1 MDIYL
6 IFVFILVFLL
16 SYMFLTKPKGL
27 PPGPISLP
35 IIGSVAFLNQLRKQ
49 PPHAI
54 FMNAAKKYGNI
65 FSFECATQLVVVLNG
80 YETINQALV
89 RHHESFSDRPT
100 FLWLFKSA
108 VKDGKGIIFGSYDH
122 EWKTLRRFTLQTL
135 RDFGVGKSSIEE
147 KITVELKAASEVLEC
162 TGGNAIEMRPVLE
175 NLIGNVI
182 YGILFGRRLDYDDP
196 QFKRIHQLVE
206 TIVRGKS
213 VVRLATFFPEWFIR
227 RYGQTFM
234 PEDYSMLTTL
244 DSVKEMI
251 NDIKKEHDETFDE
264 NHIRDFVDLYVQ
276 VSRDSKNDEREIFT
290 KGNMQRVILDLFL
303 AGYETTS
310 TTLDW
315 VFLRMSEHPKI
326 QQRCQDEIE
335 EVLGDKQVEYADRVK
350 LKYVEATLM
359 EIQRLAN
366 IAPLGVL
373 HSTSEDT
380 KYLGYN
386 IPKNTI
392 VVPNLYS
399 ASLDPTL
406 WNEANE
412 FDPTRFLDEN
422 GNVMKRDLIIP
433 FSVGPRA
440 CLGEPLARMELFM
453 VFVHM
458 IQHFHFERENND
470 VKHSMEAQPNKKIRS
485 PLKYKLKVNRRK

>member
-1 MDIYL
+1 M
-6 IFVFILVFLL
+6 
-16 SYMFLTKPKGL
+16 
-27 PPGPISLP
+27 
-35 IIGSVAFLNQLRKQ
+35 
-49 PPHAI
+49 
-54 FMNAAKKYGNI
+54 
-65 FSFECATQLVVVLNG
+65 
-80 YETINQALV
+80 
-89 RHHESFSDRPT
+89 
-100 FLWLFKSA
+100 
-108 VKDGKGIIFGSYDH
+108 
-122 EWKTLRRFTLQTL
+122 RRFTLQTL

-147 KITVELKAASEVLEC
+147 KITVELKAASEVLE
-162 TGGNAIEMRPVLE
+162 TSGGNAIEMAPVLQ
-175 NLIGNVI
+175 NIIGNVI
-182 YGILFGRRLDYDDP
+182 YGILFGRRFDYDDP
-196 QFKRIHQLVE
+196 QFKRIRQKIETLVN
-206 TIVRGKS
+206 GQS
-213 VVRLATFFPEWFIR
+213 MVRLTSLFPEWFIR
-227 RYGQTFM
+227 KYGKILM
-234 PEDYSMLTTL
+234 LDEYSMLTTL
-244 DSVKEMI
+244 DSFKEMI

-276 VSRDSKNDEREIFT
+276 VSRDSKDDEREIFT
-290 KGNMQRVILDLFL
+290 KGNMLRVILDLFF

-315 VFLRMSEHPKI
+315 AFLRMSENPKV
-326 QQRCQDEIE
+326 QKRCQDEID

-366 IAPLGVL
+366 IAPLGAP

-380 KYLGYN
+380 KYMGYN
-386 IPKNTI
+386 VPKNTI
-392 VVPNLYS
+392 VVTNIYS

-406 WNEANE
+406 WDKATE

-422 GNVMKRDLIIP
+422 GNVVKRDLIIP

-470 VKHSMEAQPNKKIRS
+470 VKHSMEPQPNKITLA

>member
-1 MDIYL
+1 MDIYIL
-6 IFVFILVFLL
+6 LVFALVFLL
-16 SYMFLTKPKGL
+16 SYIFLRKPKGL
-27 PPGPISLP
+27 PPGPISVP
-35 IIGSVAFLNQLRKQ
+35 IIGSVTLLNQLRKG
-49 PPHAI
+49 PPHVV

-65 FSFECATQLVVVLNG
+65 FSFECVTQLVVVLNG

-89 RHHESFSDRPT
+89 KHHESFSDRPI
-100 FLWLFKSA
+100 FLRLFKSA
-108 VKDGKGIIFGSYDH
+108 LKDGKGIIFGNYNH

-147 KITVELKAASEVLEC
+147 KITIELKAASEVLESS
-162 TGGNAIEMRPVLE
+162 GGNAIEMAPVLQ
-175 NLIGNVI
+175 NIIGNVI
-182 YGILFGRRLDYDDP
+182 YGILFGSRFDYDDP
-196 QFKRIHQLVE
+196 QFKSIRQKIETLVSGQNLVS
-206 TIVRGKS
+206 IGS
-213 VVRLATFFPEWFIR
+213 LFPEWFIKK
-227 RYGQTFM
+227 YGKTLKAEQYTI
-234 PEDYSMLTTL
+234 LTML
-244 DSVKEMI
+244 DSFKEMI

-276 VSRDSKNDEREIFT
+276 VSRDSKDDEREIFT
-290 KGNMQRVILDLFL
+290 KGNMLRVILDLFL

-310 TTLDW
+310 NTLDW
-315 VFLRMSEHPKI
+315 VFLRMTENPKV
-326 QQRCQDEIE
+326 QKRCQDEID

-366 IAPLGVL
+366 IVPLGVV
-373 HSTSEDT
+373 HSTAEDT
-380 KYLGYN
+380 KFMGYN

-406 WNEANE
+406 WNEATE
-412 FDPTRFLDEN
+412 FDPTRFLDKK
-422 GNVMKRDLIIP
+422 GNVVKRDLIIP

-470 VKHSMEAQPNKKIRS
+470 VKHSMEPQPNKITLV
-485 PLKYKLKVNRRK
+485 PLKYKLKVTRRK